1 MLGDDL
7 NADLNVDLNTE
18 YVKEFSETLGRKYDS
33 DKVRYTLLPPFA
45 LKEVARNLTAGLE
58 KYSENNWKHVEGARV
73 RYLDAIYRHLEAHR
87 AGEKFDKDSHVD
99 NIWHLSAV
107 IANALFL
114 LEFELDD
121 NLKDKGF

>member
-7 NADLNVDLNTE
+7 NADLTVDLNAE

-87 AGEKFDKDSHVD
+87 TGEKFDKDSHVD

-114 LEFELDD
+114 LEFELDE
-121 NLKDKGF
+121 NLKNKGF